1 MKKNTHP
8 PYRYIQATCT
18 CGYRMQI
25 GTVLEEESLQL
36 DICSHCH
43 PFYTGKQKLVDTSGR
58 VERFRKR
65 FGQGA
70 TS

>member
-8 PYRYIQATCT
+8 DYRMVRATCS
-18 CGYRMQI
+18 CGHSLEI
-25 GTVLEEESLQL
+25 GTVLEDDSLTL
-36 DICSHCH
+36 DICSQCH

-65 FGQGA
+65 FGQ
-70 TS
+70 SPS